1 MTKLARVL
9 GAIGLAAVL
18 AASVPARA
26 APDGAAMAGT
36 AAEVEV
42 KIDNFTFE
50 PQRIVVKAG
59 TRVTWINEDDIP
71 HTVVS
76 SGKMFKSKTLD
87 TSDAFTFTFTTPGDY
102 AYFCSLHP
110 HMTGTVIVEAQTGSA
125 TPGGQ

>member
-110 HMTGTVIVEAQTGSA
+110 HMTGTIVVEAGA
-125 TPGGQ
+125 GGITP